1 MYRIAIVEDSA
12 ESVNKLKRY
21 VDRFAGEKD
30 IQLRYSVFSNG
41 MDFVSDYKAEF
52 DVVLM
57 DIEMPHMDGMAA
69 ARRLRKMDE
78 EVCLIFVT
86 NLARY
91 AIEGYE
97 VRAMD
102 FLVKPVEYVNFSIK
116 LQKALDSR
124 SRMQK
129 KEIVLNTSGGIRR
142 IRLDQLY
149 YIEVMDHNLIYHTA
163 QGDFGERGS
172 IREKEESLKDSDF
185 VRVSNSFLINLNHA
199 TAFSGGEVT
208 VAGSRVPVGRTKK
221 KEFLRRLTEFLG
233 DACL

>member
-21 VDRFAGEKD
+21 LDRFAGEKD

-102 FLVKPVEYVNFSIK
+102 FLV
-116 LQKALDSR
+116 
-124 SRMQK
+124 
-129 KEIVLNTSGGIRR
+129 T
-142 IRLDQLY
+142 
-149 YIEVMDHNLIYHTA
+149 
-163 QGDFGERGS
+163 
-172 IREKEESLKDSDF
+172 
-185 VRVSNSFLINLNHA
+185 
-199 TAFSGGEVT
+199 
-208 VAGSRVPVGRTKK
+208 
-221 KEFLRRLTEFLG
+221 
-233 DACL
+233 